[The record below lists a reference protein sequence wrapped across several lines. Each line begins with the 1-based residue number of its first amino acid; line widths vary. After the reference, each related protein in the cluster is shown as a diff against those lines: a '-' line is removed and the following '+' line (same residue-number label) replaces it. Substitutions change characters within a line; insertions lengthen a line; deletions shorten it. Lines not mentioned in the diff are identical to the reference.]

1 MIVIDSIAAIVLAA
15 GYSSRMEDFKPLLKL
30 GSFTAIEHSVR
41 CFLKAGIG
49 NVRVVTG
56 HRASEVA
63 EAVKSWDVRLVYN
76 PSFNNGMYSSVQAGV
91 RALEPTVRAF
101 FILPADHPLIKAATV
116 QKLLACFHSSGGQGI
131 FYPVFN
137 GQRGHPPL
145 ISTRYVD
152 DILNG
157 SNPDGLQ
164 GLLNRFEDRAVD
176 VEVADDGVLLDMDT
190 PEDYRTLLDYLNS
203 RNIPTMFE
211 CFRILKENQ
220 ADESVRSHC
229 HMVAGLA
236 LALACRLNLAGAG
249 LDEDLVLAGALLHD
263 VTRQQPEHPLTGASL
278 LKKKG
283 YPRVAEIVAGH
294 MDIDVNEEEP
304 ISETEVVFL
313 ADKMIKGESVI
324 NTSER
329 LAVMLK
335 KYNNDQNAYQAVMQR
350 MKQAE
355 LIKKKARKTLG
366 FPVETILPVDLL
378 NLR

>member
-1 MIVIDSIAAIVLAA
+1 MIDTDSIAAIVLAA
-15 GYSSRMEDFKPLLKL
+15 GYSARMGDFKPLLKL
-30 GSFTAIEHSVR
+30 GGFTAIEHSVR

-49 NVRVVTG
+49 DVRVVTG
-56 HRASEVA
+56 YRASEVA
-63 EAVKSWDVRLVYN
+63 EAVKSLDVSLVYN
-76 PSFNNGMYSSVQAGV
+76 PSFAGGMYSSVQAGI
-91 RALEPTVRAF
+91 RSLGPRVRAF
-101 FILPADHPLIKAATV
+101 FILPADHPLIKTATV

-137 GQRGHPPL
+137 GRRGHPPL

-190 PEDYRTLLDYLNS
+190 PEDYQTLLDCLNS
-203 RNIPTMFE
+203 RNIPSMFE
-211 CFRILKENQ
+211 CFQILRENQ

-229 HMVAGLA
+229 QMVAGLA
-236 LALACRLNLAGAG
+236 LALAFRLNLAGAG

-313 ADKMIKGESVI
+313 ADKTVKGNSII

-329 LAVMLK
+329 CTAMLE
-335 KYNNDQNAYQAVMQR
+335 KYKDDQDAYQAVIHR
-350 MKQAE
+350 MKQAD
-355 LIKKKARKTLG
+355 LIKKKANKILG
-366 FPVETILPVDLL
+366 FPVETIKPV
-378 NLR
+378 NLHLS